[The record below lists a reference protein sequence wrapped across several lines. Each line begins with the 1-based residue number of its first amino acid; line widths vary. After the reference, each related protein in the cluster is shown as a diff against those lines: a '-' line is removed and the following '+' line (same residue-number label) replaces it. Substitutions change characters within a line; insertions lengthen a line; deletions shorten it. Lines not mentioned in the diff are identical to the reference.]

1 MAAAV
6 GQTRSSDPQLTIKLP
21 ARIITYAWG
30 DDYVDTLLTLTL
42 PALLAPDN
50 LPFVAAEVPCM
61 MVILTERRFFKT
73 FENHPVL
80 AAIRQYCP
88 VRLMKLDD
96 LLSSSDSYG
105 LSLTYMLHRGIGDL
119 ADAPTDQWQIFL
131 NADFILA
138 NGSLRN
144 LIAELSRGHR
154 IVAAPSY
161 CADAEEVIP
170 ALRTRLNSSR
180 SLLSISHRELADLIL
195 RHRHKVIR
203 AKTINQN
210 EFHMR
215 YMDQFYWDP
224 GDDALLGVQ
233 MPVAIVGLRPERFI
247 DKPNSYWDYGLI
259 REFCPSATIRVLG
272 DSDQFTML
280 ELRKKAVAADQLEAG
295 PVDMEKIVE
304 RMITWVTPYQR
315 DFLRFPLTLHA
326 GELPVGIEDE
336 RQKLQ
341 RFIDKI
347 VSLAP
352 EFPSHLDHPQW
363 KYHRARFAKNR
374 RTPLRVAL
382 RKVSAVARAILAQLS
397 PVVRLIKRTI
407 RPAAYFLLNRV
418 LIPILARRRLRIVA
432 ERDIARYQSEV
443 AARDA
448 RIRTLEAEMAERD
461 AHISRLAAELAAR
474 QRIDFSAIENV
485 ESSPEL
491 APRRQL
497 R

>member
-1 MAAAV
+1 MASAI
-6 GQTRSSDPQLTIKLP
+6 GQSQSSDPQFAIKLP
-21 ARIITYAWG
+21 TRIITFAWG
-30 DDYVDTLLTLTL
+30 DDYVATLLTLTL

-50 LPFVAAEVPCM
+50 LPFVAAEVPCS
-61 MVILTERRFFKT
+61 MVILTERRFFKA
-73 FENHPVL
+73 FETHPVL
-80 AAIRQYCP
+80 AAIRQHCP
-88 VRLMKLDD
+88 VRLIKLDD

-105 LSLTYMLHRGIGDL
+105 LSLTYMLHRGMGAR
-119 ADAPTDQWQIFL
+119 ADAPGEHWQIFL

-170 ALRTRLNSSR
+170 QLSARLDSSR
-180 SLLSISHRELADLIL
+180 LTLSISHRELADLIL
-195 RHRHKVIR
+195 RNRHKVIR
-203 AKTINQN
+203 AKTVNQS

-224 GDDALLGVQ
+224 GDAALLGVQ

-259 REFCPSATIRVLG
+259 REFCPSAPIRVLG
-272 DSDQFTML
+272 DSDQFTIL
-280 ELRKKAVAADQLEAG
+280 ELRKRSVAADQLEAG
-295 PVDMEKIVE
+295 PVDIEKIVD

-315 DFLRFPLTLHA
+315 DFLHFPLTLHA
-326 GELPVGIEDE
+326 GNLGAGIEEE
-336 RQKLQ
+336 RRKLQ
-341 RFIDKI
+341 NFLDKI

-352 EFPSHLDHPQW
+352 EFPSHLEHPQW

-374 RTPLRVAL
+374 RTALRVAL
-382 RKVSAVARAILAQLS
+382 RKGSVVADAMVAQLN
-397 PVVRLIKRTI
+397 PVARLIKRAM
-407 RPAAYFLLNRV
+407 RPAARFVFNRA
-418 LIPILARRRLRIVA
+418 LIPILARGRLRIVA
-432 ERDIARYQSEV
+432 EQDIARLQSEI

-448 RIRTLEAEMAERD
+448 RIATLEAERD
-461 AHISRLAAELAAR
+461 PQTPNPAAELAVR
-474 QRIDFSAIENV
+474 RIDFSAIDEI

-491 APRRQL
+491 TTRR
-497 R
+497 RFR

>member
-1 MAAAV
+1 MTAAV
-6 GQTRSSDPQLTIKLP
+6 SQSHSSDPRLPIKLP
-21 ARIITYAWG
+21 VRIITYAWG
-30 DDYVDTLLTLTL
+30 EEYVDTLLTLTL
-42 PALLAPDN
+42 PALLAPNN
-50 LPFVAAEVPCM
+50 LPFVAAEVPCT
-61 MVILTERRFFKT
+61 MVILTERRFFKKLET
-73 FENHPVL
+73 HPVL
-80 AAIRQYCP
+80 AAIGGHCP

-105 LSLTYMLHRGIGDL
+105 LSLTYILHRGLGDR
-119 ADAPTDQWQIFL
+119 ADAPTDRWHIFL

-138 NGSLRN
+138 NGSLRK

-161 CADAEEVIP
+161 CADAEVVIP
-170 ALRTRLNSSR
+170 TLRLRLDPSR
-180 SLLSISHRELADLIL
+180 SILSLSHRELADLIL

-233 MPVAIVGLRPERFI
+233 MPVAIVGLRPERWI
-247 DKPNSYWDYGLI
+247 EKPNSYWDYGLM

-280 ELRKKAVAADQLEAG
+280 ELRKKSVAADQLEAG
-295 PVDMEKIVE
+295 PVDVEKIVE

-315 DFLRFPLTLHA
+315 DFLHFPLTLHA
-326 GELPVGIEDE
+326 VDLPASIEAE
-336 RQKLQ
+336 RGKLQ
-341 RFIDKI
+341 NFIDKI

-374 RTPLRVAL
+374 RTPLRVAR
-382 RKVSAVARAILAQLS
+382 RKVFAVAGAIVAQVK
-397 PVVRLIKRTI
+397 PVGLIKRAM
-407 RPAAYFLLNRV
+407 RPAARFLLTRAV
-418 LIPILARRRLRIVA
+418 IPIFARYRLSVLP
-432 ERDIARYQSEV
+432 EREIARIQSEL
-443 AARDA
+443 AERDA
-448 RIRTLEAEMAERD
+448 RISTLEAEMAERD
-461 AHISRLAAELAAR
+461 TRISKLTAELAA
-474 QRIDFSAIENV
+474 QQTDFSAIENV
-485 ESSPEL
+485 ESSPQL